1 MAIPA
6 TYVSDSS
13 FYIDGEYDNEY
24 PVGRKIQ
31 ANIGVDGTSR
41 SAVASASYNSGTDR
55 TTVVLKSGILTV
67 NLVSISK
74 GVGDATSIGLHY
86 HTGDDDAGAIAGAQ
100 LTQEQVEQLPIL
112 PVPDPGGADD
122 GKVLGIVNAQWTLVL
137 EGLSV
142 MASIQESIT
151 QADHGFAVGD
161 VIGRDG
167 ATNTYVKA
175 QADTVVNAEAV
186 GIVQSVNGA
195 VFVVVY
201 GGRINGLSGLTDGAT
216 YYLSEITAGALT
228 ATEPDTDLYVSK
240 PMLIATSATSGVV
253 MNMRGLTVGAP

>member
-6 TYVSDSS
+6 TFVSDDS

-31 ANIGVDGTSR
+31 VNIGVDGIAR
-41 SAVASASYNSGTDR
+41 SAVVSASYNATTDR

-67 NLVSISK
+67 NIVSISK

-100 LTQEQVEQLPIL
+100 LTQEQVDQLPIL
-112 PVPDPGGADD
+112 PVPDPGGAND
-122 GKVLGIVNAQWTLVL
+122 GMVLGIVNHQWTFVV

-151 QADHGFAVGD
+151 QADHGFSVGD
-161 VIGRDG
+161 VIRRDG
-167 ATNTYVKA
+167 ATNTYVTA
-175 QADTVVNAEAV
+175 QADTVAHAEAIGV
-186 GIVQSVNGA
+186 VQSVNGA

-216 YYLSEITAGALT
+216 YYLSEVTAGLLT
-228 ATEPDTDLYVSK
+228 VTGPDTESYVSK
-240 PMLIATSATSGVV
+240 PMLLATSATSGVV